1 VSSASFTMDATTV
14 ESNTVELNTAELNA
28 KAVRA
33 RRASRPKVKTGCNNC
48 K

>member
-1 VSSASFTMDATTV
+1 MT
-14 ESNTVELNTAELNA
+14 ESGGSEKDIKPV
-28 KAVRA
+28 KS

>member
-1 VSSASFTMDATTV
+1 MESAGSPAKEKV
-14 ESNTVELNTAELNA
+14 E
-28 KAVRA
+28 KPVRQ